1 MAAIGNK
8 WAVIGGVAVVA
19 LALAACAGL
28 DFGNFVKVPTPAG
41 IAQDEGLPRKMGL
54 KEASLQYQI
63 WYEKVKA
70 EGEQWK
76 ANIETGDQVAGMLS
90 QLSLQGLNQLGPALG
105 GVPVAGPTL
114 VGLLGVGAFVLG
126 RMPLRKE
133 KEASFNSGLKKGA
146 EAAATAL

>member
-1 MAAIGNK
+1 MVSISNK
-8 WAVIGGVAVVA
+8 WTVIGCVVVVA
-19 LALAACAGL
+19 LTLAACAGF

-90 QLSLQGLNQLGPALG
+90 QLSLQGLNQLGPSLG

-114 VGLLGVGAFVLG
+114 VGLLGIGGYLLG
-126 RMPLRKE
+126 RAPLRKE
-133 KEASFNSGLKKGA
+133 KEASFNKGLEKGA
-146 EAAATAL
+146 EAASTAL

>member
-1 MAAIGNK
+1 MANLSNK
-8 WAVIGGVAVVA
+8 WAVIGGILAVAAVLV
-19 LALAACAGL
+19 ACAGF

-41 IAQDEGLPRKMGL
+41 IAQDEGLPRRMGV
-54 KEASLQYQI
+54 KEASLQYQL

-76 ANIETGDQVAGMLS
+76 ADIETGDQVAGMLS
-90 QLSLQGLNQLGPALG
+90 QLAMQGLNQLGPALG

-114 VGLLGVGAFVLG
+114 VGLLGVGAFMLG
-126 RMPLRKE
+126 RAPLRKE
-133 KEASFNSGLKKGA
+133 KEASFNKGLEKGA

>member
-1 MAAIGNK
+1 MASLSKK
-8 WAVIGGVAVVA
+8 WVVIGGILAVV
-19 LALAACAGL
+19 LVLAACAGF

-41 IAQDEGLPRKMGL
+41 IAQDEGLPRRMGV
-54 KEASLQYQI
+54 KEANLQYQL

-76 ANIETGDQVAGMLS
+76 ADIETGDQVAGMLS
-90 QLSLQGLNQLGPALG
+90 QLAMQGLNQLGPALG
-105 GVPVAGPTL
+105 GIPVAGPTL
-114 VGLLGVGAFVLG
+114 VGLLGVGAFALG